1 MLLFLFCDPRK
12 YFIFLYIE
20 DFTHAPKIQGW
31 GAGKFSANQPRRDST
46 KRKKKRK
53 KIKSNAW
60 AIFGNGSPG
69 QDSLISPDFSY
80 AEYSRQASFDTGKL
94 PMSPS

>member
-1 MLLFLFCDPRK
+1 MPQK
-12 YFIFLYIE
+12 YKGGE
-20 DFTHAPKIQGW
+20 QESSQPTNQEEIQQ
-31 GAGKFSANQPRRDST
+31 KE
-46 KRKKKRK
+46 KKKRK